1 MDVQFIIQVKDEDN
15 YPKERNLLSFS
26 ISFSRFTFA
35 LGNKK
40 FNKKES
46 VAKIAIG
53 LRAKETTGSW
63 ICKSTTIFIITI
75 IIAINIFIVIVT
87 ANIIVITSLSVFWRF
102 SSFIAAFDAKGN
114 VMESARIK
122 NISMS
127 EESKHLDLKAT
138 EFRHIFQT
146 YLNIF
151 HTT

>member
-53 LRAKETTGSW
+53 LRAKETTG
-63 ICKSTTIFIITI
+63 I
-75 IIAINIFIVIVT
+75 
-87 ANIIVITSLSVFWRF
+87 
-102 SSFIAAFDAKGN
+102 
-114 VMESARIK
+114 
-122 NISMS
+122 
-127 EESKHLDLKAT
+127 
-138 EFRHIFQT
+138 
-146 YLNIF
+146 
-151 HTT
+151 